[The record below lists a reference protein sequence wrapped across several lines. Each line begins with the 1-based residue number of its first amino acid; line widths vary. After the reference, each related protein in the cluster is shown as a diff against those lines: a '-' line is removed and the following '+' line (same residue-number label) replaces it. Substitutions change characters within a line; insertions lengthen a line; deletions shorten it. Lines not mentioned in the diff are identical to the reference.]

1 MNVAAE
7 IAEAHRLVL
16 GGDAPGARAALDRA
30 MAREPRDARLM
41 HARAQVEFHAGD
53 LAGAEQWLARATA
66 ASPGDATLRTDH
78 AKVLWGLGR
87 LEDAAAEFGAGV
99 RSAPADLD
107 ARLSLAQVHLE
118 RADFAASWAGLEDAV
133 RAVPGDPEVY
143 RRWSELAV
151 RAGEVDEALRIAR
164 LGVAAWPRDVG
175 LLVQLAS
182 TMNFAD
188 GVDAG
193 EHLGVIKRLAAASGR
208 GGPERVFA
216 NVRDPE
222 KRLTVAFLSPDFRF
236 HACAFFLAGLMSRM
250 DQSRVRVLAYST
262 GRPDGVTG
270 AFSQLCE
277 LREMSEWT
285 HARIAAAAEQ
295 DGVDIAVD
303 CAGWSAGSRLEAM
316 IPRLAPVQ
324 VTYLGWPHT
333 TGSPSLDWRVVDA
346 VTDPPGAEAWAT
358 EKLLRLERCFVC
370 FAMPDHT
377 PEPALSPSLG
387 AYARGGAMGPVTFA
401 SFNRLEKVQGAAL
414 RVWARILQRVPGSRL
429 LIKAAP
435 FSGVR
440 ASFERRF
447 AAAGG
452 DASRVDWTGFEM
464 DPSAHLRAFHRVDI
478 ALDPFPY
485 NGTTTTCE
493 ALLMGVP
500 VVALRGESHRAR
512 VGASLL
518 TSTGLG
524 ELVAASEDQYVEIAA
539 RLASDPAGLLSRH
552 QSTRGAMLNSPV
564 CDASGYARDFEHA
577 LRGAWRAWCGGA
589 M

>member
-1 MNVAAE
+1 MNIAAE

-16 GGDAPGARAALDRA
+16 GGDAPGARAAMERA
-30 MAREPRDARLM
+30 LLRTPGEASLM

-53 LAGAEQWLARATA
+53 LAAAESWLARAAGA
-66 ASPGDATLRTDH
+66 APGNAAIRADH
-78 AKVLWGLGR
+78 ARVLWGLGR
-87 LEDAAAEFGAGV
+87 LDDAAAALGAAV
-99 RSAPADLD
+99 RAEPADLD
-107 ARLSLAQVHLE
+107 TRLSLAQVHLE
-118 RADFAASWAGLEDAV
+118 RADFTAAWAGIEDAV
-133 RAVPGDPEVY
+133 RAVPGNPEVC
-143 RRWSELAV
+143 RRWSELAM
-151 RAGEVDEALRIAR
+151 RAGEVDQALRIAR
-164 LGVAAWPRDVG
+164 RGVAAWPRDVG

-193 EHLGVIKRLAAASGR
+193 EHLGVIRRIAAAAGR
-208 GGPERVFA
+208 GGQERVFT

-222 KRLTVAFLSPDFRF
+222 KKLTVAFLSPDFRF
-236 HACAFFLAGLMSRM
+236 HACAFFLAGLISRI
-250 DQSRVRVLAYST
+250 DHSRVRVLAYST

-270 AFSQLCE
+270 AFSQICE

-285 HARIAAAAEQ
+285 HGRVASAAEQ

-316 IPRLAPVQ
+316 IPRLAPLQ

-333 TGSPSLDWRVVDA
+333 TGSTAVDWRVVDA
-346 VTDPPGAEAWAT
+346 VTDPPGAEAWCT
-358 EKLLRLERCFVC
+358 ERLLRLDRCFVC

-377 PEPALSPSLG
+377 PEPAFSASL
-387 AYARGGAMGPVTFA
+387 AAFARGGAMGPVTFA

-414 RVWARILQRVPGSRL
+414 RAWARIMQRVPRSRL

-452 DASRVDWTGFEM
+452 EAGRVDWTGFEM
-464 DPSAHLRAFHRVDI
+464 DPAAHLRAFHGADI

-493 ALLMGVP
+493 ALLMSVP
-500 VVALRGESHRAR
+500 VVALRGDSHRAR

-518 TSTGLG
+518 GSAGLG
-524 ELVAASEDQYVEIAA
+524 GLVAPSVDEYVEIAA
-539 RLASDPAGLLSRH
+539 GLAADPARLLLLH
-552 QSTRGAMLNSPV
+552 ESTRGAMLASPV
-564 CDASGYARDFEHA
+564 CDANGYALEFERA
-577 LRGAWRAWCGGA
+577 LRAAWRQWCGVA
-589 M
+589 P

>member
-16 GGDAPGARAALDRA
+16 GGDAPGARAVLDRA
-30 MAREPRDARLM
+30 MARAPRDARLM

-53 LAGAEQWLARATA
+53 LAAAEQWLARATA

-78 AKVLWGLGR
+78 AKVLWGMGR
-87 LEDAAAEFGAGV
+87 LDDAAAEFGAGV

-133 RAVPGDPEVY
+133 RAVPGNPEVY

-164 LGVAAWPRDVG
+164 RGVAAWPRDVG

-193 EHLGVIKRLAAASGR
+193 EHLDVIRRLAAVSGR
-208 GGPERVFA
+208 GGPERTFA
-216 NVRDPE
+216 NTRDSE

-236 HACAFFLAGLMSRM
+236 HACAFFLAGLLSRM
-250 DQSRVRVLAYST
+250 NPSRVRVLAYST

-333 TGSPSLDWRVVDA
+333 TGSPSLDWRIVDA
-346 VTDPPGAEAWAT
+346 VTDPTGAEAWAT

-387 AYARGGAMGPVTFA
+387 AFARGGAMGPVTFA

-414 RVWARILQRVPGSRL
+414 RVWARILERVPGSRL

-440 ASFERRF
+440 ASIERRF
-447 AAAGG
+447 GAAGG
-452 DASRVDWTGFEM
+452 DVSRVDWAGFEM
-464 DPSAHLRAFHRVDI
+464 DPTAHLRAFHRADI

-518 TSTGLG
+518 TSAGLG
-524 ELVAASEDQYVEIAA
+524 DFVAASADQYVEIAVG
-539 RLASDPAGLLSRH
+539 LASDPARLLLLH
-552 QSTRGAMLNSPV
+552 QGTRSAMLNSPV

-577 LRGAWRAWCGGA
+577 LRGAWRAWCGRA

>member
-16 GGDAPGARAALDRA
+16 GGDAPGARAALERA
-30 MAREPRDARLM
+30 LLRAAGDARLM
-41 HARAQVEFHAGD
+41 HARAQVEFHVGD
-53 LAGAEQWLARATA
+53 LAAAESWLSRAA
-66 ASPGDATLRTDH
+66 VASQGDATIRSDH

-87 LEDAAAEFGAGV
+87 LDAAAVAFGAAV
-99 RSAPADLD
+99 RAAPADLE
-107 ARLSLAQVHLE
+107 ARINLAHVNLE
-118 RADFAASWAGLEDAV
+118 RADFGAAWAGLEDAV
-133 RAVPGDPEVY
+133 RAVPGNPEVY
-143 RRWSELAV
+143 RRWSELAM
-151 RAGEVDEALRIAR
+151 RAGEVDEAVRIAKR
-164 LGVAAWPRDVG
+164 GVAAWPRDLG

-188 GVDAG
+188 GVDPG
-193 EHLGVIKRLAAASGR
+193 EHLGVIKRLAACSGR
-208 GGPERVFA
+208 GGAERAFTNA
-216 NVRDPE
+216 RDPE
-222 KRLTVAFLSPDFRF
+222 KPLTVAFLSPDFRF
-236 HACAFFLAGLMSRM
+236 HACAFFLAGLLSRL
-250 DQSRVRVLAYST
+250 DRSRVRVLAYST

-285 HARIAAAAEQ
+285 HARIASMAEQ

-333 TGSPSLDWRVVDA
+333 TGAAAIDWRIVDA

-377 PEPALSPSLG
+377 PEPALSASLG
-387 AYARGGAMGPVTFA
+387 AFARGGAMGPVTFA

-414 RVWARILQRVPGSRL
+414 RAWARIMQRVPGSRL

-435 FSGVR
+435 FAGVR

-447 AAAGG
+447 VAAGG
-452 DASRVDWTGFEM
+452 EAARVGWAGFEM
-464 DPSAHLRAFHRVDI
+464 DPAAHLRAFHRADI

-493 ALLMGVP
+493 ALLMSVP
-500 VVALRGESHRAR
+500 VVALRGGPHRAR

-518 TSTGLG
+518 GSAGLG
-524 ELVAASEDQYVEIAA
+524 GLVAGSEDEYVEIAA
-539 RLASDPAGLLSRH
+539 GLANDPARLLSLH
-552 QSTRGAMLNSPV
+552 QSTRGVMLASPV
-564 CDASGYARDFEHA
+564 CDATAYAREFEHA
-577 LRGAWRAWCGGA
+577 LRAVWREWCGGGR
-589 M
+589 

>member
-16 GGDAPGARAALDRA
+16 GGDSPGARAALDRA

-87 LEDAAAEFGAGV
+87 LDDAAAEFGAGV

-118 RADFAASWAGLEDAV
+118 RADLAASWAGLEDAV

-164 LGVAAWPRDVG
+164 RGVAAWPRDIG

-208 GGPERVFA
+208 GGPERAFA

-236 HACAFFLAGLMSRM
+236 HACAFFLAGLMGRM
-250 DQSRVRVLAYST
+250 DQGRVRVLAYST

-518 TSTGLG
+518 TSAGLG
-524 ELVAASEDQYVEIAA
+524 DLVAASEDQYVEIAA
-539 RLASDPAGLLSRH
+539 RLASDPSRLLSLH
-552 QSTRGAMLNSPV
+552 KSTRGAMLNSPV

-577 LRGAWRAWCGGA
+577 LRGAWRAWCGGPA
-589 M
+589 

>member
-16 GGDAPGARAALDRA
+16 GGDASGARATLERALQRA
-30 MAREPRDARLM
+30 PGDARLM
-41 HARAQVEFHAGD
+41 HARAQIEFHVGD
-53 LAGAEQWLARATA
+53 LGAAESWLAQAVLA
-66 ASPGDATLRTDH
+66 APGEAVLRSDH

-87 LEDAAAEFGAGV
+87 LDAAAAGFEAAV
-99 RSAPADLD
+99 RSAPADLE
-107 ARLSLAQVHLE
+107 ARLNLAQVHLE
-118 RADFAASWAGLEDAV
+118 RGDFSGAWAGLDDAV
-133 RAVPGDPEVY
+133 RALPGNPEVC
-143 RRWSELAV
+143 RRWSEFAM
-151 RAGEVDEALRIAR
+151 RAGEVDEAMRIAR
-164 LGVAAWPRDVG
+164 RGVAAWPRDVG

-188 GVDAG
+188 GVDPG
-193 EHLGVIKRLAAASGR
+193 EHVGVIKRLAAAAGR
-208 GGPERVFA
+208 GGPGRAFP
-216 NVRDPE
+216 NTRDPE

-236 HACAFFLAGLMSRM
+236 HACAFFLAGLLSRM

-262 GRPDGVTG
+262 GRPDGVTS
-270 AFSQLCE
+270 AFAQLCE

-285 HARIAAAAEQ
+285 HSQIASAAEQ

-333 TGSPSLDWRVVDA
+333 TGSLQIDWRIVDE

-358 EKLLRLERCFVC
+358 EKLLRLGRCFVC

-377 PEPALSPSLG
+377 PEPALSASLG
-387 AYARGGAMGPVTFA
+387 AFARGGAMGPVTFA

-414 RVWARILQRVPGSRL
+414 RAWATILRRVPGSRL

-452 DASRVDWTGFEM
+452 ETRRVDWTGFEM
-464 DPSAHLRAFHRVDI
+464 DPAAHLRAFHRADI

-500 VVALRGESHRAR
+500 VVALRGASHRAR

-518 TSTGLG
+518 SSAGMG
-524 ELVAASEDQYVEIAA
+524 DLVAGSEDEYVEIAA
-539 RLASDPAGLLSRH
+539 GLAADPARLLALH
-552 QSTRGAMLNSPV
+552 QRTRGAMLASPV
-564 CDASGYARDFEHA
+564 CDATGYAREFEGA
-577 LRGAWRAWCGGA
+577 LRASWRHWCGVA
-589 M
+589 P